1 MEGCLPNSS
10 SQAKADRLP
19 PRETKPIRSR
29 YSVFYLLVYHKNQ
42 GKVNKYTLR
51 LMGTPSWEME
61 KVETATPN
69 GGEAG
74 PELTTVYLLSGLW
87 LVLTYSPRKPPYE
100 GEDHLVICLG
110 YHTVGN

>member
-1 MEGCLPNSS
+1 
-10 SQAKADRLP
+10 
-19 PRETKPIRSR
+19 
-29 YSVFYLLVYHKNQ
+29 
-42 GKVNKYTLR
+42 
-51 LMGTPSWEME
+51 MGTPSWEME

-87 LVLTYSPRKPPYE
+87 LVLTYRPRKPPYE

-110 YHTVGN
+110 YHTVGKYINEQSNSTPSSTLQPSTRMSFSVNMQEFQMNILSLISC